1 MSGITIYGLLDYFH
15 ILLLVFWLGTDL
27 GVLLAARRVRDAALT
42 PAERLTLLD
51 LALRIDLLPRIAFS
65 LMFAVGATLG
75 YLGGTLPIPGWALA
89 LLWALT
95 GLWLTLTLAL
105 VAAQGKPLQGLIA
118 AVQRVWLIAVALAC
132 AVAAL
137 WLLAGSSAAPVPG
150 WLALKIG
157 LYGLVCLAAIGID
170 RAFLPL
176 IPAMG
181 ELARSGSSAALET
194 RISGAINHALR
205 YVYSLYGLLL
215 LAGFLGVTK
224 PIFAIAA

>member
-1 MSGITIYGLLDYFH
+1 MSGITIYGLLDYLH

-27 GVLLAARRVRDAALT
+27 GVLLAARRVRDAALS

-75 YLGGTLPIPGWALA
+75 YLGGTLPLPGWALG

-95 GLWLTLTLAL
+95 AAWLTLTLAL
-105 VAAQGKPLQGLIA
+105 LAAEGKPVQGLLA
-118 AVQRVWLIAVALAC
+118 AVQRVWLVAVALAC
-132 AVAAL
+132 GLAAL
-137 WLLAGSSAAPVPG
+137 WLLAGSGEAAVPG

-157 LYGLVCLAAIGID
+157 LYGFVCLAAIGID

-205 YVYSLYGLLL
+205 YVHTLYGLLF
-215 LAGFLGVTK
+215 LAAFLGVTK
-224 PIFAIAA
+224 PMLAAAV

>member
-1 MSGITIYGLLDYFH
+1 MSSITIYGLLDYLH

-27 GVLLAARRVRDAALT
+27 GVLLAARRVRDAALS

-75 YLGGTLPIPGWALA
+75 YLGGTLPLPAWALG

-95 GLWLTLTLAL
+95 ALWLTLTLAL
-105 VAAQGKPLQGLIA
+105 LAAEGKPVQGLLA
-118 AVQRVWLIAVALAC
+118 AVQRVWLVAVALAC
-132 AVAAL
+132 GLAAL
-137 WLLAGSSAAPVPG
+137 WLLAGSGEAAVPG

-157 LYGLVCLAAIGID
+157 LFGFVCLAAIGID

-205 YVYSLYGLLL
+205 YVYTLYGLLF
-215 LAGFLGVTK
+215 LAAFLGVTK
-224 PIFAIAA
+224 PVLAVAV

>member
-1 MSGITIYGLLDYFH
+1 LSGITVYGLLDYLH

-27 GVLLAARRVRDAALT
+27 GVLLAARRVREAALT

-75 YLGGTLPIPGWALA
+75 YLGGTLPLPGWALA
-89 LLWALT
+89 LLWTLT
-95 GLWLTLTLAL
+95 GLWLALTLAL
-105 VAAQGKPLQGLIA
+105 AASEGKPRQAVLA

-132 AVAAL
+132 AVAAT
-137 WLLAGSSAAPVPG
+137 WLLAGTAAVPG

-170 RAFLPL
+170 RAFVPL

-181 ELARSGSSAALET
+181 ELAESGSSPGLER
-194 RISGAINHALR
+194 RIRGAIDHALR
-205 YVYSLYGLLL
+205 YVYGLYALLL
-215 LAGFLGVTK
+215 LAGFLGVVK
-224 PIFAIAA
+224 PLFAAA

>member
-1 MSGITIYGLLDYFH
+1 MSGITIYGLLDYLH

-75 YLGGTLPIPGWALA
+75 YLGGTLPISGWALA

-95 GLWLTLTLAL
+95 ALWLILTLAL
-105 VAAQGKPLQGLIA
+105 AAAEGKPRQGLLA
-118 AVQRVWLIAVALAC
+118 AVQRIWLIAVALAC
-132 AVAAL
+132 GLAAL
-137 WLLAGSSAAPVPG
+137 WLLARGAEAPVPG
-150 WLALKIG
+150 WLGLKIA
-157 LYGLVCLAAIGID
+157 LYGLVCLAAIGIE

-181 ELARSGSSAALET
+181 ELAGSGSSAALET

-205 YVYSLYGLLL
+205 YVYSLYGLLF
-215 LAGFLGVTK
+215 LAAFLGVTK
-224 PIFAIAA
+224 PFLGAAG